1 MKVNFTI
8 PPNIN
13 VGYNE
18 RSDTYTAKLGFVT
31 YKDELKK
38 ELRFINSW
46 QNWRDKNI
54 KPDEFIN
61 EPTHGFVLNKFD
73 NGRGWGH
80 YDRAEFVRVYDP
92 RGFEIEISIDNLLQ
106 IIQHNGI
113 SKGNLIEGELV
124 YGWAP
129 SAKKLSLIPVTSQDY
144 KNFKKLEQDL
154 NSFTKQEF
162 KGKKDLEIG
171 FKYLLKSNKIVTYLG
186 IENVK
191 TWSGRFEKCV
201 IFIDDNNKTYYKN
214 GNSFGKFAYKLE
226 KNENINEI
234 LRNLKLDNKIGD
246 LDYIS

>member
-1 MKVNFTI
+1 MNVKFTI
-8 PPNIN
+8 PKEVI
-13 VGYNE
+13 VGYDQ
-18 RSDTYTAKLGFVT
+18 RSDTYTSKLAFVT

-38 ELRFINSW
+38 EIRFVNSW
-46 QNWRDKNI
+46 QNWRDKTI
-54 KPDEFIN
+54 EPDTFIN

-129 SAKKLSLIPVTSQDY
+129 SARKLSLIPVTSQDY
-144 KNFKKLEQDL
+144 KNFKKLEEDL
-154 NSFTKQEF
+154 NNFTKQEF

-171 FKYLLKSNKIVTYLG
+171 FKYLLKNNKIVTYLG
-186 IENVK
+186 IETVK
-191 TWSGRFEKCV
+191 TWSSFQKCS
-201 IFIDDNNKTYYKN
+201 IFSENDNKFYYKE

-226 KNENINEI
+226 KNENINQI
-234 LRNLKLDNKIGD
+234 LRNLNIKKITTN
-246 LDYIS
+246 LDYIK

>member
-1 MKVNFTI
+1 MNVKFTI

-46 QNWRDKNI
+46 QNWRDKDI

-92 RGFEIEISIDNLLQ
+92 RGFEIEIGIDNLLQ

-171 FKYLLKSNKIVTYLG
+171 FKYLLKNNIIVTYIG
-186 IENVK
+186 NESIR
-191 TWSGRFEKCV
+191 TWSDRVEKCA
-201 IFIDDNNKTYYKN
+201 IFSENDNKFYWKS

-226 KNENINEI
+226 KNENINQI
-234 LRNLKLDNKIGD
+234 LRELTIDKINKN